1 MKIVK
6 RLKYPLAIL
15 MVVMIFLTG
24 CSSTSYEGSENI
36 VEGSEVAK
44 VYLNGDVKI
53 IDARFLEDYKKGH
66 LKGAISLTPG
76 ELSIDNP
83 VKGLI
88 ASKETVENVLSNK
101 GIKNDD
107 ELYIYDNNGGVYSS
121 RLWWSLKIYGHE
133 NVKVINNGAKALE
146 NQGLEMSTDIP
157 EFEKSNY
164 KAKDLNKN
172 MIAVFEDVK
181 NQVEK
186 QNENTFIIDARSLA
200 EYDEGYISGAVL
212 FPHTDNLYKDG
223 TFKSKRDIYLNYN
236 DLGIEKSDEV
246 IVYCK
251 TSFRAAQ
258 TMLLLKEAGFENV
271 KIYDGAWSEWVNSS
285 MPAEVK
291 TEPEIL
297 TEQDAS

>member
-6 RLKYPLAIL
+6 KLKYSLAVL

-24 CSSTSYEGSENI
+24 CTSTSYEGSQNI
-36 VEGSEVAK
+36 VEGSEVAELYLSGNVK
-44 VYLNGDVKI
+44 V
-53 IDARFLEDYKKGH
+53 IDARALEDYKKGH

-76 ELSIDNP
+76 DLSVDDP

-88 ASKETVENVLSNK
+88 ASRQAVENVLSNK
-101 GIKNDD
+101 GVKNDD
-107 ELYIYDNNGGVYSS
+107 ILYIYDNNSGVYSS

-146 NQGLEMSTDIP
+146 KQGLEMTVDIP
-157 EFEKSNY
+157 EFEKTNY
-164 KAKDLNKN
+164 KAKDLNEN
-172 MIAVFEDVK
+172 MIATFEDVK
-181 NQVEK
+181 NQVEN
-186 QNENTFIIDARSLA
+186 QDENTFIIDARSLA
-200 EYDEGYISGAVL
+200 EYEEGYISGALL
-212 FPHTDNLYKDG
+212 FPHTDNLYNDG

-236 DLGIEKSDEV
+236 DLGIERSDEI

-258 TMLLLKEAGFENV
+258 TMLLLEESGFENV

-285 MPAEVK
+285 MPTEVK
-291 TEPEIL
+291 EELEIL